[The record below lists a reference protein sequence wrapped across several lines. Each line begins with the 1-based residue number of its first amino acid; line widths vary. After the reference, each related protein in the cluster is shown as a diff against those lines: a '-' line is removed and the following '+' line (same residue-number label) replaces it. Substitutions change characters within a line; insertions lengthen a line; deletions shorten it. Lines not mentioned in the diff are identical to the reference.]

1 MMSEHYKTLGLQEGA
16 SQEEIEAA
24 YKRLSK
30 ELDPANN
37 DNQEFFKEEYKKLQ
51 QAYKALSA
59 SSILATK
66 GGAYPTPKPNNTTS
80 TTTNKP
86 AGKDR
91 ALNPATHKFKAFLRK
106 YKIVIASAFLFLFS
120 IIAYNVFF
128 VPKSPVYLAD
138 NGVTIK
144 AHKWAKI
151 GDEGIV
157 DGVLYTIVDAP
168 TLYKMTPGYVND
180 KDTKRSNGANGDLT
194 RVCTTFVTDMN
205 GLFIFW
211 YSFNQDIGSWD
222 VSGVNDMKY
231 MFYDAT
237 SFNQDIGSWDVS
249 AVNNMHIMFSN
260 ASSFNQDIGSWD
272 VSNVTQMEDMFSGAR
287 SFNQDIGAWDVSNV
301 LDMNSMFKG
310 ASSFNQDIGAWDV
323 SGVNSMYRMFLGATS
338 FNQDIGS
345 WDVSGVTDIS
355 GFSNTPNWTLPKP
368 KFR

>member
-16 SQEEIEAA
+16 SQEEIQAA
-24 YKRLSK
+24 YERLSK

-51 QAYKALSA
+51 QAYKALIA

-91 ALNPATHKFKAFLRK
+91 ALNPATHKFKATLRK

-168 TLYKMTPGYVND
+168 TLYKMTPGYVDEKNQL
-180 KDTKRSNGANGDLT
+180 RSNGANGDLT
-194 RVCTTFVTDMN
+194 RVCTTFVTDMSD
-205 GLFIFW
+205 LFSNW
-211 YSFNQDIGSWD
+211 GTFNQDIGSWD
-222 VSGVNDMKY
+222 VSGVNSMSS
-231 MFYDAT
+231 MFK
-237 SFNQDIGSWDVS
+237 
-249 AVNNMHIMFSN
+249 N
-260 ASSFNQDIGSWD
+260 ASFFNQDIGSWD
-272 VSNVTQMEDMFSGAR
+272 VSNV
-287 SFNQDIGAWDVSNV
+287 IGMD
-301 LDMNSMFKG
+301 SMFK
-310 ASSFNQDIGAWDV
+310 D
-323 SGVNSMYRMFLGATS
+323 ATS

>member
-1 MMSEHYKTLGLQEGA
+1 MMSEHYITLGLQEGA
-16 SQEEIEAA
+16 SQQEIQAA
-24 YKRLSK
+24 YERLSK

-37 DNQEFFKEEYKKLQ
+37 NNQEFFKEEYKKLQ

-91 ALNPATHKFKAFLRK
+91 ALNPATHKFKAALRK

-157 DGVLYTIVDAP
+157 DGVLYTIEDKGS
-168 TLYKMTPGYVND
+168 LLEKIEKGYFLN
-180 KDTKRSNGANGDLT
+180 
-194 RVCTTFVTDMN
+194 RVCTSLITDMSELLKGN
-205 GLFIFW
+205 TAFNQDISSWDVSGVNDMNDMFSGAQSFNKDISKWDVSNVTQMKFMFSGAKFFNQALGAWDVSAVNDMRYMFSGAQSFNKDISKWDVSNVTQMKFMFSRAK
-211 YSFNQDIGSWD
+211 SFNQDIGSWD
-222 VSGVNDMKY
+222 VSGVNDMDR
-231 MFYDAT
+231 MFLGAR
-237 SFNQDIGSWDVS
+237 SFNQDLGSWDVS
-249 AVNNMHIMFSN
+249 AVRNFGS
-260 ASSFNQDIGSWD
+260 DI
-272 VSNVTQMEDMFSGAR
+272 E
-287 SFNQDIGAWDVSNV
+287 
-301 LDMNSMFKG
+301 
-310 ASSFNQDIGAWDV
+310 
-323 SGVNSMYRMFLGATS
+323 YMFL
-338 FNQDIGS
+338 D
-345 WDVSGVTDIS
+345 
-355 GFSNTPNWTLPKP
+355 TPNWTLPKP
-368 KFR
+368 KF

>member
-1 MMSEHYKTLGLQEGA
+1 MMREHYTTLGLQEGA
-16 SQEEIEAA
+16 SQEEIDAA

-51 QAYKALSA
+51 QAYKAFSA

-80 TTTNKP
+80 TTTKKP
-86 AGKDR
+86 ADKDK
-91 ALNPATHKFKAFLRK
+91 ALKPAANKFKAALRK

-157 DGVLYTIVDAP
+157 DGVLYTIEDKGS
-168 TLYKMTPGYVND
+168 LLEKIEKGYFLN
-180 KDTKRSNGANGDLT
+180 
-194 RVCTTFVTDMN
+194 RVCTSLITDMSELLKEN
-205 GLFIFW
+205 TAFNQDISSWDVSGVNDMNEMFFGAQSFNKDISKWDVSNVTQMKFMFSGTN
-211 YSFNQDIGSWD
+211 SFNQDIGSWD
-222 VSGVNDMKY
+222 VSGVNSMRG
-231 MFYDAT
+231 MFFRAT
-237 SFNQDIGSWDVS
+237 
-249 AVNNMHIMFSN
+249 
-260 ASSFNQDIGSWD
+260 
-272 VSNVTQMEDMFSGAR
+272 

-301 LDMNSMFKG
+301 TQMKSMFLD
-310 ASSFNQDIGAWDV
+310 ATSFNQDLGAWDV
-323 SGVNSMYRMFLGATS
+323 SGVEYGY
-338 FNQDIGS
+338 QYD
-345 WDVSGVTDIS
+345 
-355 GFSNTPNWTLPKP
+355 FSSSTPNWTLPKP
-368 KFR
+368 KF

>member
-16 SQEEIEAA
+16 SQEEIQAA

-80 TTTNKP
+80 NTTKKP

-91 ALNPATHKFKAFLRK
+91 ALKPATHKFKAALRK

-151 GDEGIV
+151 GDEGVI
-157 DGVLYTIVDAP
+157 DGVLYTIEDKGS
-168 TLYKMTPGYVND
+168 LLEKIEKGYFLN
-180 KDTKRSNGANGDLT
+180 
-194 RVCTTFVTDMN
+194 RVCTSLIADMRFLLKGN
-205 GLFIFW
+205 KA
-211 YSFNQDIGSWD
+211 FNQDISSWD
-222 VSGVNDMKY
+222 VSGVNDMNE
-231 MFYDAT
+231 MFFGAQ
-237 SFNQDIGSWDVS
+237 SFNKDISK
-249 AVNNMHIMFSN
+249 
-260 ASSFNQDIGSWD
+260 WD
-272 VSNVTQMEDMFSGAR
+272 VSNVTQMNSMFFGAR
-287 SFNQDIGAWDVSNV
+287 SFNQDIGAWDVSGVN
-301 LDMNSMFKG
+301 DMNEMFEG
-310 ASSFNQDIGAWDV
+310 ARSFNQDIGAWDV
-323 SGVNSMYRMFLGATS
+323 SGVTGMVEMFSGATS
-338 FNQDIGS
+338 FNQDIGA
-345 WDVSGVTDIS
+345 WDVSGVKYRD
-355 GFSNTPNWTLPKP
+355 GFSSSTPNWTLPKP
-368 KFR
+368 KFK

>member
-1 MMSEHYKTLGLQEGA
+1 MKQHYTTLGLQEGA
-16 SQEEIEAA
+16 SQEKIEAA

-37 DNQEFFKEEYKKLQ
+37 NNQEFFKEEYKKLQ

-80 TTTNKP
+80 NTTKKP

-91 ALNPATHKFKAFLRK
+91 ALKPATHKFKAALRK

-157 DGVLYTIVDAP
+157 DGVLYTIEDKGS
-168 TLYKMTPGYVND
+168 LLEKIEKGYFLN
-180 KDTKRSNGANGDLT
+180 
-194 RVCTTFVTDMN
+194 RVCTSLIADMRFLLKGN
-205 GLFIFW
+205 KA
-211 YSFNQDIGSWD
+211 FNQDISSWD
-222 VSGVNDMKY
+222 VSGVNDMNE
-231 MFYDAT
+231 MFFGAQ
-237 SFNQDIGSWDVS
+237 SFNKDISK
-249 AVNNMHIMFSN
+249 
-260 ASSFNQDIGSWD
+260 WD
-272 VSNVTQMEDMFSGAR
+272 VSNVTQMNSMFFGAR
-287 SFNQDIGAWDVSNV
+287 SFNQDIGAWDVSGVN
-301 LDMNSMFKG
+301 DMNEMFEG
-310 ASSFNQDIGAWDV
+310 ARSFNQDIGAWDV
-323 SGVNSMYRMFLGATS
+323 SGVTGMVEMFSGATS
-338 FNQDIGS
+338 FNQDIGA
-345 WDVSGVTDIS
+345 WDVSGVKYRD
-355 GFSNTPNWTLPKP
+355 GFSSSTPNWTLPKP
-368 KFR
+368 KFK

>member
-1 MMSEHYKTLGLQEGA
+1 MMSEHYTTLGLQEGA
-16 SQEEIEAA
+16 SQEEIDTA

-30 ELDPANN
+30 ELNPANN

-80 TTTNKP
+80 TTTKKP
-86 AGKDR
+86 AGQDK
-91 ALNPATHKFKAFLRK
+91 ALKPAANKFKAALRK

-157 DGVLYTIVDAP
+157 DGVLYTIEDKGS
-168 TLYKMTPGYVND
+168 LLEKIEKGYSLN
-180 KDTKRSNGANGDLT
+180 
-194 RVCTTFVTDMN
+194 RVCTSLITDMSKLLYHN
-205 GLFIFW
+205 FA
-211 YSFNQDIGSWD
+211 FNQDISSWD
-222 VSGVNDMKY
+222 VSNVNDMN
-231 MFYDAT
+231 
-237 SFNQDIGSWDVS
+237 S
-249 AVNNMHIMFSN
+249 MFSN
-260 ASSFNQDIGSWD
+260 AHSFNKDISKWD
-272 VSNVTQMEDMFSGAR
+272 VSNVTQMNRMFEGAR
-287 SFNQDIGAWDVSNV
+287 
-301 LDMNSMFKG
+301 
-310 ASSFNQDIGAWDV
+310 SFNQDIGAWDV
-323 SGVNSMYRMFLGATS
+323 SGVNSM
-338 FNQDIGS
+338 D
-345 WDVSGVTDIS
+345 
-355 GFSNTPNWTLPKP
+355 GFSFSTRNWTLPKP